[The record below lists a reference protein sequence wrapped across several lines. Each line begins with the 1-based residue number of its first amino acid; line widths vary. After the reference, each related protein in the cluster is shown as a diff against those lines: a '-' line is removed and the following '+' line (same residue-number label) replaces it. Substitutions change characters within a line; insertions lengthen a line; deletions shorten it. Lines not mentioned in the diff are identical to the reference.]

1 MTLLVRKIYYKNIVK
16 KPIIASVPNIAE
28 VMSVSSSDDFA
39 VGKTAVELSPATN
52 SANNKPIYCIGK
64 LLQLPQQLY
73 GEYLIGIG

>member
-1 MTLLVRKIYYKNIVK
+1 
-16 KPIIASVPNIAE
+16 